1 MLLRWVMVVLAGG
14 VASGCTR
21 GVVDSPPTAPSP
33 ALTAL
38 TITPIGGGSLLVGS
52 SVPLATS
59 GTLPP
64 NAMAL
69 GAFAQYANDSGH
81 YVEARWTSSDDS
93 VIVVDA
99 GRLVARGR
107 GSVTLTATYEG
118 LSDTETF
125 IAEGGVAGRWQG
137 SYVVQECSGNSGSVQ
152 EVLCNPPGNRRA
164 PGLAAVGSMIP
175 LSLDISENGGELTAA
190 VSLGVLRG
198 TLTGQNR
205 GGGYFFLH
213 GPIAAGGV
221 AINVVRW
228 ETQVVR
234 DTMEG
239 FIAYEIRLPNLPGY
253 GGVVAKL
260 VDMNRQ

>member
-1 MLLRWVMVVLAGG
+1 MVVLAGTLAG
-14 VASGCTR
+14 GCTR

-33 ALTAL
+33 VITAL
-38 TITPIGGGSLLVGS
+38 TITPIGGLSLQVGS

-69 GAFAQYANDSGH
+69 GAFAQYGNNSGH
-81 YVEARWTSSDDS
+81 YVEATWTSSDDS
-93 VIVVDA
+93 IIVIDA
-99 GRLVARGR
+99 GQLVARGR
-107 GSVTLTATYEG
+107 GSVTLTATYAG
-118 LSDTETF
+118 WSDAETF

-137 SYVVQECSGNSGSVQ
+137 SYLVAECSGSSGSVQ
-152 EVLCNPPGNRRA
+152 EVLCNPPGNRRPA
-164 PGLAAVGSMIP
+164 GLAAVGTLIP
-175 LSLDISENGGELTAA
+175 FALDIAENGRDLTAVA
-190 VSLGVLRG
+190 SFDVVRG

-205 GGGYFFLH
+205 GGGYFFLQ
-213 GPIAAGGV
+213 GPIAADGV

-234 DTMEG
+234 DSMEG
-239 FIAYEIRLPNLPGY
+239 YIAYEIRLPNLPGY